1 MLGGMEGSG
10 GRVGKLLTE
19 RLLLLAKCEE
29 EV

>member
-1 MLGGMEGSG
+1 MLGGMEGRG

-19 RLLLLAKCEE
+19 RFDLLARCEE